1 MRRACVNAVCV
12 GGCCVRVRACCGHG
26 CVLCMCVLAVR
37 VLCMCSAVYVPLPHL
52 RQDKAAGGIR
62 AAACMH
68 GVCCQGSATD
78 FACVAVS
85 TASSLPIYSRLTGTI
100 KFRCRQ
106 RHAAQLAGC
115 VSEQVVGS
123 CNALWILQV
132 ACEVCSVLQ
141 LTSHPIPVVQ
151 HARRVLNAPDRSWC
165 LLLLA
170 RIAQQLGAILRGPQR
185 QYALLRWPARVV
197 ARQSS
202 SVRCDLSRESAFSHY
217 LRCGAHC
224 WS

>member
-1 MRRACVNAVCV
+1 MRECCVCGWVLCACACVLWAWMRAVHVCA
-12 GGCCVRVRACCGHG
+12 GCEGAEHVQ
-26 CVLCMCVLAVR
+26 
-37 VLCMCSAVYVPLPHL
+37 CSLRTFTSHL